1 MERRFDT
8 LVGVQF
14 KTVRRAHGW
23 SQREVEDHMG
33 WPPGT
38 LRYVERGKVRL
49 SLEHAAKISSLYD
62 YDLDELLDRAGAT
75 PAQSVG

>member
-1 MERRFDT
+1 MNQGFDT

-14 KTVRRAHGW
+14 KTVRRAHGR

-49 SLEHAAKISSLYD
+49 TLEHAAKISSLYD
-62 YDLDELLDRAGAT
+62 YHLDELLARAAAT

>member
-1 MERRFDT
+1 MNRGFDT

-23 SQREVEDHMG
+23 SQREVEDHVG

-49 SLEHAAKISSLYD
+49 TLEHAAKISSLYD
-62 YDLDELLDRAGAT
+62 YDLEERLDRAGAT
-75 PAQSVG
+75 PAQSVD